1 MASYSLASKEVL
13 ENIKQYTHS
22 GEEVKTSDFLEYNN
36 ILYREIIF
44 SKKWSKNEAKE
55 QLEYLYI
62 NEKNE
67 IVVQKT
73 LQEKLAKLAYFW
85 QIFYNTENKSCIVN
99 AFQDEGSVQKDNK
112 NYKLVTD
119 GLDILTKDGSADSQ
133 QVKQM
138 ILKLPSIR
146 EKSNEIIKLFM
157 VKAKECTKEKKYFNM
172 HMIEEL
178 SSTYKEVLI
187 INLRKIRLV
196 YSAKECYE
204 NIKITSEKKRKQIFI
219 RFNYKLNKPLIKT
232 SYMMKF
238 FIKVVNSCETISEMS
253 DLQYFKYLE
262 TIEKGNIENRVKLN
276 RSKKN

>member
-1 MASYSLASKEVL
+1 MASYSLVSKEVL
-13 ENIKQYTHS
+13 DNIKQYMKS

-44 SKKWSKNEAKE
+44 LKKWSKNEFKE
-55 QLEYLYI
+55 RLGYLYI

-67 IVVQKT
+67 IVIQKT
-73 LQEKLAKLAYFW
+73 LQDRLAKLAYFW
-85 QIFYNTENKSCIVN
+85 EIFYNTENKSCIVN
-99 AFQDEGSVQKDNK
+99 AFQDEGAVEKDNK

-119 GLDILTKDGSADSQ
+119 GLDILTKDGIVDSQ

-138 ILKLPSIR
+138 VLKLPGIR
-146 EKSNEIIKLFM
+146 DKSNEIIKLFM
-157 VKAKECTKEKKYFNM
+157 AKAKECNKEKKYFNM
-172 HMIEEL
+172 HMMEEL
-178 SSTYKEVLI
+178 SLTYKKVLI

-196 YSAKECYE
+196 YSANECYE
-204 NIKITSEKKRKQIFI
+204 NIKTTSEKKRKQIFI
-219 RFNYKLNKPLIKT
+219 RFNYKLTKPLIKT

-253 DLQYFKYLE
+253 DLQYFEYLE
-262 TIEKGNIENRVKLN
+262 TIEKGNIDNRVKLN